1 MRPLKLTR
9 VLIVAPLALAAF
21 ASCSDDARDAI
32 GTDVENAADEVEE
45 AAESAITEVEDAAG
59 EVGRDAA
66 EAAARNIAAEQG
78 EEEFTNADR
87 PLEGKL
93 KCKATAN
100 DAMDAVEISCTGTT
114 QDGED
119 ATMDGT
125 TSELPGASVSE
136 LEGTFTGTVAGEQVF
151 EVDTLGG

>member
-9 VLIVAPLALAAF
+9 VLIAPLALAAF

-32 GTDVENAADEVEE
+32 TTDVENAADEVEE
-45 AAESAITEVEDAAG
+45 AARTAVTEVEDAAG

-66 EAAARNIAAEQG
+66 EAAARNIATEQG
-78 EEEFTNADR
+78 EEEFANAKR

-93 KCKATAN
+93 KCEATAN
-100 DAMDAVEISCTGTT
+100 DAMDAVDISCTGTT
-114 QDGED
+114 QEGEK
-119 ATMDGT
+119 ATMEGT
-125 TSELPGASVSE
+125 TSEVPGASVSE
-136 LEGTFTGTVAGEQVF
+136 LEGTFTGTIAGEQVF